1 MRMRTDGD
9 YRRMRI
15 YLVLQHAGK
24 ARLKNLAQQF
34 QVSVSTIRLDIA
46 LLQTTHPIT
55 TVRGRNGCVVLQ
67 KEEETFYCGC
77 LTSTHIALL
86 ERILLQLQGKDE
98 LLMREVLQAIRR
110 QASKSRNM
118 YR

>member
-1 MRMRTDGD
+1 MRTDGD
-9 YRRMRI
+9 YRRMGI
-15 YLVLQHAGK
+15 YLVLKHAGR

-34 QVSVSTIRLDIA
+34 HVSVSTIRLDIA
-46 LLQTTHPIT
+46 MLQDTHPIT
-55 TVRGRNGCVVLQ
+55 AVRGRNGCVVLE

-77 LTSTHIALL
+77 LTSIHIALL

-98 LLMREVLQAIRR
+98 LLMREILQAIQR

>member
-1 MRMRTDGD
+1 MRTDGD
-9 YRRMRI
+9 FRRMSI

-55 TVRGRNGCVVLQ
+55 TVCGRNGCVVLQ
-67 KEEETFYCGC
+67 KEEEMFYCGC
-77 LTSTHIALL
+77 LTSTHVALL

-98 LLMREVLQAIRR
+98 MLMREVLQAIQR
-110 QASKSRNM
+110 QASKSRSM